1 MIDLNSF
8 GENINAVIIGS
19 SGGIGEA
26 FTNHL
31 IQNKN
36 VAHIYALSR
45 SKKEFDAENVTS
57 GHIDLADESSIRKAA
72 ENIGKSASVDLVIV
86 AAGLLHDGDLQ
97 PEKAL
102 KDLSPDSFQSIFKIN
117 AFGPALAAKY
127 FLPLLP
133 REGKSV
139 FAALSARVGSIEDN
153 HIGGWYSYRAS
164 KAALNMILKS
174 ASIEMARKYKEACVI
189 GLQPGTVDTN
199 LSEPF
204 QGHVKPEKLFT
215 PEYATE
221 QMLSVINDIDASK
234 TGKLIAYDG
243 EVIPY

>member
-1 MIDLNSF
+1 MNED
-8 GENINAVIIGS
+8 
-19 SGGIGEA
+19 
-26 FTNHL
+26 
-31 IQNKN
+31 
-36 VAHIYALSR
+36 
-45 SKKEFDAENVTS
+45 
-57 GHIDLADESSIRKAA
+57 SIRKAA
-72 ENIGKSASVDLVIV
+72 ENIDSENGIDLIIV
-86 AAGLLHDGDLQ
+86 AVGVLHDDELQ

-102 KDLSPDSFQSIFKIN
+102 KDLSPENFNSVFAIN
-117 AFGPALAAKY
+117 TFGPALAAKY

-139 FAALSARVGSIEDN
+139 FSALSARVGSIEDN
-153 HIGGWYSYRAS
+153 YIGGWYSYRAS

-189 GLQPGTVDTN
+189 GLHPGTVDTN

-215 PEYATE
+215 PDFATE
-221 QMLSVINDIDASK
+221 QMLQVINEVDAGK

-243 EVIPY
+243 EVIPF